1 MQISNFFII
10 PRIKTSK
17 QEQVAN
23 ILTAINKYAIINKV
37 VNIVKYGALPL
48 TTAQLF
54 AKEPVMRDFCGILVL
69 FLAGLVCVPFA
80 LFSFWLALVSYLALV
95 ALFLFSSIQM
105 VPASPPHK
113 AILTFLG
120 KRQNIVLDEGWNYVP
135 LHPWMFGLILVKV
148 EKVNDDLN
156 PQEVMTP
163 DNAKLSVSESITW
176 KPGIKDKPESFI
188 TFLNSGGEK
197 GVRKIIYDMA
207 EDRTKTWARSN
218 REGPSDWEEA
228 QALKDDVHGVLAK
241 ALLGTALGATMGT
254 ALEAID
260 DPDPNNPVPTP
271 TWMRFFD
278 NPQSEPTKY
287 DANPR
292 NGWAFKGVDV
302 AGNVTWNWDGLQ
314 AKFDA
319 YPATA
324 KILLKRQISE
334 RRERI
339 KEIREGRG
347 EFANESLGI
356 TILRF
361 TVNEVKL
368 IGAVADAAEKK
379 EKENRERDA
388 EKVEI
393 KNVSERAAELMAAHP
408 SLTSAQAFEIVQ
420 TERGKIAKTIVAVS
434 GAKTDGGSDL
444 LGAAGVVRGKTP

>member
-1 MQISNFFII
+1 M
-10 PRIKTSK
+10 
-17 QEQVAN
+17 
-23 ILTAINKYAIINKV
+23 
-37 VNIVKYGALPL
+37 
-48 TTAQLF
+48 
-54 AKEPVMRDFCGILVL
+54 
-69 FLAGLVCVPFA
+69 
-80 LFSFWLALVSYLALV
+80 
-95 ALFLFSSIQM
+95 
-105 VPASPPHK
+105 
-113 AILTFLG
+113 G
-120 KRQNIVLDEGWNYVP
+120 KRQEVVLDEGWNYVP
-135 LHPWMFGLILVKV
+135 LYPWVFSFVLVKV
-148 EKVNDDLN
+148 EKVNDDLK

-176 KPGIKDKPESFI
+176 VPGIKNEPRSFI

-197 GVRKIIYDMA
+197 GVQKIIYDMA

-218 REGPSDWEEA
+218 KEGPAGWEEA

-241 ALLGTALGATMGT
+241 ALLGTAI
-254 ALEAID
+254 EAID
-260 DPDPNNPVPTP
+260 DPDPDNPVPTA

-278 NPQSEPTKY
+278 SPQSEPTKY

-292 NGWAFKGVDV
+292 NGWAFKGLDST
-302 AGNVTWNWDGLQ
+302 GNVIWNWDGLR
-314 AKFDA
+314 AKFNA
-319 YPATA
+319 YPVAART
-324 KILLKRQISE
+324 LLMRQISE

-347 EFANESLGI
+347 TFPNESLGI

-444 LGAAGVVRGKTP
+444 LGAAGIVKGKTP